1 MYHGRR
7 AAAIRCRI
15 SPLLRW
21 QQQRRAMATAYIALG
36 SNVGDRHSNLLRA
49 YCGLRERGIG
59 RVITT
64 SGLYET
70 EPQYVADQPSFL
82 NAALQLDTD
91 LQPKSL
97 LRALKSLEEEIGRTD
112 GQRWGPRVVDLD
124 ILLYGDAVLKD
135 DSEPG
140 R

>member
-1 MYHGRR
+1 
-7 AAAIRCRI
+7 
-15 SPLLRW
+15 
-21 QQQRRAMATAYIALG
+21 MATAYIALG

-49 YCGLRERGIG
+49 YRGLRERGIG

-70 EPQYVADQPSFL
+70 EPQYVAEQPSFL

-91 LQPKSL
+91 LQPLSL

-124 ILLYGDAVLKD
+124 ILLYGDAVLTD